1 MKDSYDVIIVGAGPA
16 GSTAARYA
24 AKGGADVLVLEKDRE
39 VGVPVRCGEAVDH
52 EGIVQFIEP
61 DKKFVAAEIRSFKL
75 VAPNGKTVK
84 PKIDGVGYVLDRKV
98 FDYELARIAADEG
111 AEVITKAYVDGLLKD
126 DGAVKGVT
134 VQYHGDHLSIKS
146 KIVIGA
152 DGVESRVGRWAG
164 IDTTVSMHDME
175 SAAQVT
181 AANIDVEED
190 TCYFYFGQKY
200 APGGYLWV
208 FPKGNNTANIGLGVA
223 ADESKKKHALK
234 FLDEFMQEKY
244 PHASI
249 LTKLAGGVPCAESLE
264 KMTAP
269 GLMLVGDAAHQV
281 NPVSGGGIISGMI
294 GGKIAGQIAAEVS
307 RSGDMELL
315 PRYEKEWKNSLGGR
329 HDRYYKIKKVIYKF
343 RDSDLNSIADVI
355 TKLPEDQQTLGNLFK
370 QAVIKHPMLIV
381 DVMKL
386 FFS

>member
-1 MKDSYDVIIVGAGPA
+1 MKDSYDVIVVGAGPA

-24 AKGGADVLVLEKDRE
+24 ADGGAKVLVLEKDRE

-52 EGIVQFIEP
+52 EGLIQFLQP
-61 DKKFVAAEIRSFKL
+61 DQKFIASEIRNFKL
-75 VAPNGKTVK
+75 VAPNGKVVK
-84 PKIDGVGYVLDRKV
+84 PNIEGVGYILDRKV
-98 FDYELARIAADEG
+98 FDYELARLAADKG
-111 AEVITKAYVDGLLKD
+111 AEVITKAYVDGITRTN
-126 DGAVKGVT
+126 GTITGVT
-134 VQYHGDHLSIKS
+134 AVYHGDKLNIKS

-152 DGVESRVGRWAG
+152 DGVESRIGRWAG

-181 AANIDVEED
+181 AANVDVEKD

-208 FPKGNNTANIGLGVA
+208 FPKGNKTANIGLGVA

-234 FLDEFMQEKY
+234 FLDEFMKENF
-244 PHASI
+244 PNASI
-249 LTKLAGGVPCAESLE
+249 LTKLAGGVPCADSLE
-264 KMTAP
+264 RMTMP

-294 GGKIAGQIAAEVS
+294 GGRVAGKIAAEVV
-307 RSGDMELL
+307 RKNDMSLMEN
-315 PRYEKEWKNSLGGR
+315 YEKEWKNSLGGR

-343 RDSDLNSIADVI
+343 RDDDLNAIADAI
-355 TKLPEDQQTLGNLFK
+355 TRLPTPQQTLGNIFK

-386 FFS
+386 FFA

>member
-1 MKDSYDVIIVGAGPA
+1 MKDSYDVIIVGGGPA

-24 AKGGADVLVLEKDRE
+24 ATGGAKVLLLEKDRE
-39 VGVPVRCGEAVDH
+39 IGVPVRCGEAVDH
-52 EGIVQFIEP
+52 EGLAPFLEP
-61 DKKFVAAEIRSFKL
+61 DMKFVAAEIRNFKL
-75 VAPNGKTVK
+75 IAPNGKTVK
-84 PKIDGVGYVLDRKV
+84 PNIEGLGYVLDRKV

-111 AEVITKAYVDGLLKD
+111 TEVVTKAYVDGVTRN
-126 DGAVKGVT
+126 DGTVTGVT
-134 VQYHGDHLSIKS
+134 VQYHGERLTLKS

-181 AANIDVEED
+181 AANIDVEQD
-190 TCYFYFGQKY
+190 TCYFYFGEKY

-208 FPKGNNTANIGLGVA
+208 FPKGNKTANIGLAVA
-223 ADESKKKHALK
+223 ADRGKQKHALK
-234 FLDEFMQEKY
+234 FLDEFMEEKF
-244 PHASI
+244 PHASV
-249 LTKLAGGVPCAESLE
+249 LTKLAGGVPCAETLD
-264 KMTAP
+264 KTTLP

-294 GGKIAGQIAAEVS
+294 AGKMAGTVAAEIV
-307 RSGDMELL
+307 RKNDMRLL
-315 PRYEKEWKNSLGGR
+315 QKYEKEWQDSLGAR
-329 HDRYYKIKKVIYKF
+329 HHRYYKIKKVIYKF
-343 RDSDLNSIADVI
+343 KDDDLNSIAAEI
-355 TKLPEDQQTLGNLFK
+355 SKLPESQQTLGALFK
-370 QAVIKHPMLIV
+370 QAVIKHPALII